1 MAMMQQQKSGYISKD
16 RMKKIQDSYVAFT
29 GSLVDEV
36 FGGAELN
43 LKEPEEGEEGK
54 NEEGKD

>member
-1 MAMMQQQKSGYISKD
+1 
-16 RMKKIQDSYVAFT
+16 
-29 GSLVDEV
+29 LVDEV

-43 LKEPEEGEEGK
+43 LKEPIEGEEGK